1 MSDYEKLVATAEQC
15 GLKLISDDF
24 CCKLLA
30 WVYAFGAETEMI
42 TYNVKLRTDISSA
55 QKRLNIFGGEI
66 PDKELSEKLRGYIK
80 ECGDYFKPN
89 RPQWVDEIESRY
101 NIGKKKKNDLRGPG
115 TL

>member
-1 MSDYEKLVATAEQC
+1 MTFYEKLTEAADQC
-15 GLKLISDDF
+15 GLKIISDDF

-30 WVYAFGAETEMI
+30 WVYMFGAETEMI

-80 ECGDYFKPN
+80 ECGDYFKPL
-89 RPQWVDEIESRY
+89 RPQWVDEIDRRY
-101 NIGKKKKNDLRGPG
+101 NIK
-115 TL
+115 T

>member
-15 GLKLISDDF
+15 GLKIISDDF

-42 TYNVKLRTDISSA
+42 TYNVKLRTDISLA

-66 PDKELSEKLRGYIK
+66 PDKGLSEKLRGYIK

-115 TL
+115 T